1 VNAKGKWVLIC
12 LGVLVGLLAAAYGWR
27 DRLIAPRLA
36 AAIRDALHRELG
48 LEVAIG
54 RLGGS
59 LFTDI
64 EIEGLQTLA
73 PGTRGPVSSLTAK
86 RLSIRYSPF
95 ALIEG
100 TAGFVDGMRVEAEGL
115 QAELDLDRGGAS
127 PPEATPSPLLPLA
140 IPALQVRD
148 SSVAIRWGDLRTRL
162 DGITLDAAKDS
173 DGSRRVRISNAEW
186 SWTHPRLA
194 AGKTRVA
201 GELAL
206 TPESVAIRELN
217 LDDGRVLAQ
226 GRVGLPA
233 ANDPFR
239 VEAQLQL
246 GTGRV
251 DLTGVVAAAAL
262 NARLMAD
269 QVDIEPIAALFLQP
283 LSGRLSADI
292 DLAVPFERPAA
303 ASGRLHL
310 EARNAVVRGVDLARA
325 SASAT
330 LADGWVRIGDFAA
343 ASGRSRLTV
352 SNAAAPLEPL
362 LDGAWGDL
370 LSTLSGRFALACEDL
385 PGLLRMAG
393 LAADD
398 PPERVPQHR
407 LELTG
412 RIDAGHLRIPRGSLT
427 AGPNRIALQE
437 LDTRIPPAP
446 SDTPLKGS
454 LRMDLPDLEALAH
467 TLPLSPLA
475 GSLKADVTIGG
486 TYGRPEADAVLSAE
500 RLGIG
505 DILVGSLSLA
515 VRCTPQQ
522 LLVQKLAVRRGA
534 DTLSGHGRV
543 RLPEGHI
550 DTAELSFAI
559 ADMEWLGAYLP
570 PAAGTVAGARPR
582 VQGRA
587 QGEARLSGPWS
598 SPEGELNVALDDL
611 RLRGQRFGS
620 GSMRI
625 AKKRNTVT
633 AHSIKLAQASDR
645 LDVSG
650 SFDLDAGRLGPSRL
664 QLLCADIGPYL
675 EALAPQW
682 GWLRG
687 RAAATIEASGAL
699 EQPDFALALALER
712 ITGGGRTLRDA
723 RIRAR
728 GAGRQV
734 VIEAAETLTPAG
746 KLQAAGRLAWNPAGT
761 AIDATLDEFSLKGD
775 DLLLNLESPARMRY
789 EADRRLV
796 VERLAAGGP
805 QGRIVVR
812 GQLALAGGRSDLT
825 AELAEVNGGG
835 WLGRLTGMPL
845 TLEGMDAALRVGGA
859 AAAPEIRLE
868 GTVRRLGAEKQ
879 PLALSGRFDLFYA
892 GRRLRIDAF
901 DWAGPAGHRVAL
913 AGTLPIDLAG
923 DPVLAPGTLALTATV
938 DVPSQ
943 DLLRQLAPAWPIAAG
958 AIEARLAL
966 EGSWAAPRGALQLAG
981 RDMTLAADSIYAP
994 PGPCAA
1000 RIEMAVDTRRI
1011 LLQTIEVHCAHA
1023 RFQGAGSWQD
1033 YPAFNQWTSGK
1044 PPPAGTVALEGRL
1057 AAYDLGWL
1065 ARGVKDIRRVTGRLD
1080 ADLKIEGPLRDP
1092 HLQGR
1097 LRLTDGELRPEADL
1111 PPLQALS
1118 LDAGFAGRDLTIR
1131 SLRGELGGA
1140 PFEVT
1145 GSVAGLLA
1153 ADSRPTL
1160 DLRLA
1165 GRNLLLQRSQ
1175 TLRLRADTDLRLTGP
1190 LERMALA
1197 GSLSITDGLF
1207 AKNFGLAEGLTAGSA
1222 KPKAGPG
1229 FSLFSFDSAPLRDLR
1244 FDVRVNA
1251 AKPFQIKNN
1260 LVKGAFRPDLALVGS
1275 GEAPELVGK
1284 IYLETTRLYLPA
1296 GRMQFDSGVIHFEA
1310 VDPGRPRLDMVG
1322 TARMIGYDITAVVEG
1337 PYDEPS
1343 VSLSSVPPL
1352 PDADLLALVLTGQ
1365 PPKTPGGDSVEK
1377 RQGLNVAVF
1386 IGRDVLMRL
1395 PGGDSAE
1402 SLQAVLERFDVELGR
1417 SVTRAGDDTINAR
1430 FRIVDG
1436 VPRQGDT
1443 LYLTGEKDVFDQ
1455 YNAGV
1460 RIVFRFR

>member
-1 VNAKGKWVLIC
+1 MNAKLKRILAGLGI
-12 LGVLVGLLAAAYGWR
+12 LAGVLASAYLLR
-27 DRLIAPRLA
+27 DVLIAPRVA
-36 AAIRDALHRELG
+36 ALLEAALGRELG
-48 LEVAIG
+48 LDVAIG

-59 LFTDI
+59 LLADI
-64 EIEGLQTLA
+64 EIEDLQTVA
-73 PGTRGPVSSLTAK
+73 PGSRGPVSALAAK
-86 RLSIRYSPF
+86 RLHIRYSI
-95 ALIEG
+95 ADLRAG
-100 TAGFVDGMRVEAEGL
+100 LAGFIDGMRIEADGL
-115 QAELDLDRGGAS
+115 QAELDLDRGGGS
-127 PPEATPSPLLPLA
+127 PREAAPAPLLPLS
-140 IPALQVRD
+140 IPALHVRD
-148 SSVAIRWGDLRTRL
+148 SSIAVRWGDLRTRW
-162 DGITLDAAKDS
+162 DGIALDAAKDS
-173 DGSRRVRISNAEW
+173 DGSRRVRLSSAEW

-194 AGKTRVA
+194 AGKTRAA

-206 TPESVAIRELN
+206 RPESVAIRELS

-233 ANDPFR
+233 ANQP
-239 VEAQLQL
+239 VPIEVQLQL
-246 GTGRV
+246 GAGRV
-251 DLTGVVAAAAL
+251 DLAGVAGAAAL
-262 NARLMAD
+262 NARLKAD
-269 QVDIEPIAALFLQP
+269 RVDIEPIAALFLQP

-292 DLAVPFERPAA
+292 DLAVPFERPET

-310 EARNAVVRGVDLARA
+310 EARNAAVRGVDLARA
-325 SASAT
+325 DASAT
-330 LADGWVRIGDFAA
+330 LADGWVRIGDFEAE
-343 ASGRSRLTV
+343 SGRSRLTV
-352 SNAAAPLEPL
+352 RNAAAPLGPL

-370 LSTLSGRFALACEDL
+370 RSALSGRFALTCEDL

-393 LAADD
+393 LAAFD
-398 PPERVPQHR
+398 PPERVPEHR

-412 RIDAGHLRIPRGSLT
+412 QIDAGRLRIPRGSLT

-446 SDTPLKGS
+446 PDTPLQGR
-454 LRMDLPDLEALAH
+454 LRLDLPDLEALAR
-467 TLPLSPLA
+467 TLPLAPLA
-475 GSLKADVTIGG
+475 GSLKADVTAGG
-486 TYGRPEADAVLSAE
+486 TYGRPEADAALAAE

-505 DILVGSLSLA
+505 DVLVGSLSVA
-515 VRCTPQQ
+515 VRCSPQQ
-522 LLVQKLAVRRGA
+522 VLVQTLAVRRGA

-559 ADMEWLGAYLP
+559 ADLEWLGAYLP
-570 PAAGTVAGARPR
+570 PAIGTVAGARPR
-582 VQGRA
+582 LQGRV
-587 QGEARLSGPWS
+587 QGEARLSGPWR
-598 SPEGELNVALDDL
+598 SPEGELNVALDGL
-611 RLRGQRFGS
+611 VLRGQRFGS

-625 AKKRNTVT
+625 AKKRNTVA
-633 AHSIKLAQASDR
+633 AHSIQLAQAGDR

-664 QLLCADIGPYL
+664 QLFCADIGPYL

-687 RAAATIEASGAL
+687 RTAATIEASGAL
-699 EQPDFALALALER
+699 EQPDFTLALSLER

-734 VIEAAETLTPAG
+734 VIDTAETLTPAG
-746 KLQAAGRLAWNPAGT
+746 TLQAAGRLDWNPART
-761 AIDATLDEFSLKGD
+761 AIDGTLDEFNLKGD
-775 DLLLNLESPARMRY
+775 DLLLHLESPARVRY
-789 EADRRLV
+789 EAGRGLV

-805 QGRIVVR
+805 QGRIVLY

-825 AELAEVNGGG
+825 VELAEVNGGG

-868 GTVRRLGAEKQ
+868 GTVRRLGAEKH
-879 PLALSGRFDLFYA
+879 PPALSGRFDLFYA

-901 DWAGPAGHRVAL
+901 DWAGPAGHRLAL
-913 AGTLPIDLAG
+913 AGALPIDPAG
-923 DPVLAPGTLALTATV
+923 DPVLASGALALTAAV

-943 DLLRQLAPAWPIAAG
+943 DLLRELVPAWPIAAG

-981 RDMTLAADSIYAP
+981 REMTLAAEPVYAP
-994 PGPCAA
+994 PGPYTA
-1000 RIEMAVDTRRI
+1000 RIEMAVDARRI

-1023 RFQGAGSWQD
+1023 RLQGAGSWQD
-1033 YPAFNQWTSGK
+1033 YPAFHQWTSGK
-1044 PPPAGTVALEGRL
+1044 PPPAGSVALEGRL
-1057 AAYDLGWL
+1057 AASDLGWL

-1080 ADLKIEGPLRDP
+1080 ADLTIEGPLRDP
-1092 HLQGR
+1092 RLQGR

-1140 PFEVT
+1140 PFEVA

-1153 ADSRPTL
+1153 ADRRPTV
-1160 DLRLA
+1160 DLRLE
-1165 GRNLLLQRSQ
+1165 GRNLLLQRSP
-1175 TLRLRADTDLRLTGP
+1175 TLRLRADADLRLTGP

-1197 GSLSITDGLF
+1197 GSLSLTDGLF

-1229 FSLFSFDSAPLRDLR
+1229 FSLFSFGSAPLRDLR

-1260 LVKGAFRPDLALVGS
+1260 LVKGAFRPDLSLVGT

-1284 IYLETTRLYLPA
+1284 VYLEATRLYLPA
-1296 GRMQFDSGVIHFEA
+1296 GRMQFDGGVIHFEA

-1365 PPKTPGGDSVEK
+1365 PPRTPGGDSVEK

-1386 IGRDVLMRL
+1386 IGRDVLMRM

-1402 SLQAVLERFDVELGR
+1402 GLQAVLERFDVELGR
-1417 SVTRAGDDTINAR
+1417 SVTRAGDETINAR
-1430 FRIVDG
+1430 FRIADG
-1436 VPRQGDT
+1436 VLRQGDT